1 MTNLRSFERRIR
13 RLELQAVRSAILN
26 PSLIVVN
33 SVALDSGLPDG
44 ARIVIDRFREIETVV
59 FGMERIT
66 TDPLD
71 TGRQCAKRGYLDD
84 VLRKFHLDCHWS
96 RSGICRLCVGTA
108 VASGAGAEQRQVQEA

>member
-1 MTNLRSFERRIR
+1 MTNLRNFERRIR

-26 PSLIVVN
+26 PSLIVVI
-33 SVALDSGLPDG
+33 SVGHGRALPFG
-44 ARIVIDRFREIETVV
+44 ARIVIDRFRETETVV

-84 VLRKFHLDCHWS
+84 VLRTFHQDCHWS
-96 RSGICRLCVGTA
+96 RSGTCRLCVGTA
-108 VASGAGAEQRQVQEA
+108 VASSAGAEQRKVHQA